1 MEMATYILSILK
13 CDIIKLFSWGAHN
26 FKAIENGLQMDVQG
40 FLFTGLVKVI
50 YEAGSDTF
58 KIQLVRAGEL
68 VKEETDIYLDN
79 LTDVIDGMV
88 EKDCCQEAYIERVNA
103 EYGWK

>member
-26 FKAIENGLQMDVQG
+26 FTAIQDGLQMNVQG
-40 FLFTGLVKVI
+40 FIFTGQVRVV

-58 KIQLVRAGEL
+58 KVQLVKAGEL
-68 VKEETDIYLDN
+68 VKEVTDVYLDN

-88 EKDCCQEAYIERVNA
+88 EKDCTQEAYIEKVNA
-103 EYGWK
+103 EYGWE